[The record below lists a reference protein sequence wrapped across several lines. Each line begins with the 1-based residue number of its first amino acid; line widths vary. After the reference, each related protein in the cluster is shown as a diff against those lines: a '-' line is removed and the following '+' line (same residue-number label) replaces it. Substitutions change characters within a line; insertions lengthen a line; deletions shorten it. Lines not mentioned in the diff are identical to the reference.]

1 MNATVRSALQAA
13 TSALNGAKSHGP
25 KTRDG
30 KASSSLN
37 ALRHGLSASNLLL
50 PGEDAAEYEQHL
62 DGYFSSFAPTTLP
75 EAHVV
80 VQVADL
86 AWKLKRLSKLE
97 DGRVL
102 ALLEEAL
109 EGTDAFG
116 LVTSTRRALEAL
128 SGLVAVV
135 DARPTVPKDPELTE
149 TLLRGLDG
157 TLALLREVPGLPDAV
172 LQPLSLALQEVRDTR
187 QEGCLEQAAY
197 EHLGNMAKV
206 ARGAL
211 AEKLDQEQAA
221 LGLVRERLA
230 AEMLLLEDVAIKKL
244 ERHRKLLESSMQRQL
259 DLLGQVRSQVAS
271 ARPEHQAEAKELRVR
286 LRVVK

>member
-1 MNATVRSALQAA
+1 MNATVRSSLQAA

-25 KTRDG
+25 KTREG
-30 KASSSLN
+30 KTRSSLN

-86 AWKLKRLSKLE
+86 AWKLKRLSKME

-109 EGTDAFG
+109 EGTDAFQ

-128 SGLVAVV
+128 SSLVAAV
-135 DARPTVPKDPELTE
+135 DARPTAPKEPEMTE
-149 TLLRGLDG
+149 ALLRGLEG
-157 TLALLREVPGLPDAV
+157 TLVLLREVPGLPEAV
-172 LQPLSLALQEVRDTR
+172 LQPLSLALQEARDTSK
-187 QEGCLEQAAY
+187 EGPLEQSAY
-197 EHLGNMAKV
+197 EHLGNMAKL

-211 AEKLDQEQAA
+211 AAKLAQEEAA
-221 LGLVRERLA
+221 LVPVRERLA
-230 AEMLLLEDVAIKKL
+230 AEVLLLEDADLKKL

-259 DLLGQVRSQVAS
+259 DLLGQMRLQMAAS
-271 ARPEHQAEAKELRVR
+271 KPEAQAEAQELRLR